1 MPRYSTIP
9 IFSPDQE
16 SSRRYI
22 EVKYPEIPLDFTDTY
37 VYTTRGDRYDTLAL
51 TYYNDPSLWWVIS
64 IANPSLGCDSLIP
77 PYGSQIRIPASSRVS
92 FIISNYESL
101 NSNVRNEQLSINN
114 R

>member
-1 MPRYSTIP
+1 MPRYSNIP
-9 IFSPDQE
+9 IIQDSP
-16 SSRRYI
+16 RRYI
-22 EVKYPEIPLDFTDTY
+22 QVKYPEIPLDFTDTY

-77 PYGSQIRIPASSRVS
+77 SYGSQIRIPAFFRVS
-92 FIISNYESL
+92 SIISKYESL
-101 NSNVRNEQLSINN
+101 NLNIRNEQLSINN